1 MQVPPEITFH
11 GVSASDW
18 NEEYIREQMKRLE
31 RFNNNITAC
40 RIAVEKPHRNHEHGN
55 AYRVRIEL
63 TLPKHHDLVVVKE
76 RNEDPHVHAQTVI
89 RKAFD
94 AMERKLKEVNDRRTK
109 KVKSH
114 TPSAGA
120 EMSLPE
126 DDETRPVTG
135 TGNPK

>member
-18 NEEYIREQMKRLE
+18 NEDYIREQVQRLE

-40 RIAVEKPHRNHEHGN
+40 RVAVEKPHRGHEHGN
-55 AYRVRIEL
+55 AFRVRIEL

-76 RNEDPHVHAQTVI
+76 RVEDRFVHAQTVI
-89 RKAFD
+89 RKAFE

-109 KVKSH
+109 KVKNH
-114 TPSAGA
+114 TPPVSA
-120 EMSLPE
+120 EMAQPE
-126 DDETRPVTG
+126 DDEENPVVG
-135 TGNPK
+135 TGNPQ